1 MRWLTSTRCVIL
13 AQRSGSAE
21 GQFGIAAGLAATP
34 FLLSQVKTQFQT
46 KPHIYNR
53 FLEIMKAF
61 KASTCVPRQRIR
73 AASAPAPRA
82 SPPRSIDTPGVI
94 KRVSELFK
102 GHNNLILG
110 FNTFLPPGYKIEL
123 ISSPSGSGTVPTA
136 TGPTG
141 SLPINLSMGAGAAVG
156 MAPHQYHHPAM
167 PSVARPPVHA
177 VAPPVRT
184 GPGTGP
190 AEFDHAISYVTKIK
204 KRFANDPAT
213 YKARSMMGWG
223 DEVSWEVL
231 MWPLRCAGLPR
242 DPARLPEAA
251 AQHQGCPWCVPWRV
265 AAQL

>member
-1 MRWLTSTRCVIL
+1 
-13 AQRSGSAE
+13 
-21 GQFGIAAGLAATP
+21 
-34 FLLSQVKTQFQT
+34 
-46 KPHIYNR
+46 
-53 FLEIMKAF
+53 MKAF
-61 KASTCVPRQRIR
+61 KASTCVMRFGQRIR
-73 AASAPAPRA
+73 ALRTPTPRA
-82 SPPRSIDTPGVI
+82 APPRSIDTPGVI

-156 MAPHQYHHPAM
+156 MAQHQYHHPAM
-167 PSVARPPVHA
+167 PSAARPPVHA

-213 YKARSMMGWG
+213 YKARSRMGRG
-223 DEVSWEVL
+223 GEVL
-231 MWPLRCAGLPR
+231 RGGVTLLLLHTVQAFLEILHAYQKQQRNIKDVLGACRG
-242 DPARLPEAA
+242 
-251 AQHQGCPWCVPWRV
+251 PWGR
-265 AAQL
+265 A